1 MNKNQT
7 LVAIIYDFDKT
18 LCDKDMQEYSFIP
31 NLGMNPTEFWKAT
44 DEFSNKEK
52 MDKILACMYMMIKE
66 SKNNNKNIT
75 KEYLNSLGKDINFF
89 PGILE
94 WFERINKYGEQ
105 LGLKIEHYIISSGLK
120 EIIEGTKISE
130 HFKEIYA
137 CEFLYDE
144 NGYAIWPKISVN
156 YTTKTQFLSRI
167 NKGVLDISNDKLLNK
182 KMLDENRRIST
193 KNMIY
198 LGDGFTDIPSMR
210 MTRES
215 GGYAIAVYQNNDKK
229 IVNDLLIDN
238 RIDFYAKADYTE
250 DSEIDKLIKNIL
262 NEISIKCKLK
272 QINKT
277 QLEEIKKETSLEI

>member
-1 MNKNQT
+1 MNKEQT
-7 LVAIIYDFDKT
+7 LVAMIYDFDKT

-31 NLGMNPTEFWKAT
+31 NLGMNPNEFWKAT
-44 DEFSNKEK
+44 TEFTDKEK
-52 MDKILACMYMMIKE
+52 MDKILACMYMMINE
-66 SKNNNKNIT
+66 SKKYNQNIT

-94 WFERINKYGEQ
+94 WFERINEYGEK
-105 LGLKIEHYIISSGLK
+105 LGLKVEHYIISSGLK
-120 EIIEGTKISE
+120 EIIEGTKISKY
-130 HFKEIYA
+130 FKEIYA

-144 NGYAIWPKISVN
+144 NGNAIWPKISVN

-210 MTRES
+210 MTRET

-238 RIDFYAKADYTE
+238 RIDFYAKADYQE
-250 DSEIDKLIKNIL
+250 NSEIDKLIKYILNDISIKAKLNKLHKIQL
-262 NEISIKCKLK
+262 NEIE
-272 QINKT
+272 N
-277 QLEEIKKETSLEI
+277 

>member
-1 MNKNQT
+1 MNKQET
-7 LVAIIYDFDKT
+7 LVALIYDFDKT

-31 NLGMNPTEFWKAT
+31 NLGMNPQEFWKET
-44 DEFSNKEK
+44 TEFSNKEK
-52 MDKILACMYMMIKE
+52 MDKILACMYMMLNE
-66 SKNNNKNIT
+66 SKKNNQNIT

-89 PGILE
+89 PGITE
-94 WFERINKYGEQ
+94 WFDRINKYGEK

-120 EIIEGTKISE
+120 EIIKGTKISK

-167 NKGVLDISNDKLLNK
+167 NKGVLDISNDKLLNQQT
-182 KMLDENRRIST
+182 LDENRRIST

-210 MTRES
+210 MTKEN

-229 IVNDLLIDN
+229 IVNSLLKDD
-238 RIDFYAKADYTE
+238 RINFYAKADYRE
-250 DSEIDKLIKNIL
+250 NSEIDEFIKYIL
-262 NEISIKCKLK
+262 NEIAIKTKLK
-272 QINKT
+272 QLNKL
-277 QLEEIKKETSLEI
+277 QLNEIEKEN

>member
-1 MNKNQT
+1 MNKEQT
-7 LVAIIYDFDKT
+7 LVAMIYDFDKT

-31 NLGMNPTEFWKAT
+31 NLGMNPNEFWKAT
-44 DEFSNKEK
+44 TEFTDKEK
-52 MDKILACMYMMIKE
+52 MDKILACMYMMINE
-66 SKNNNKNIT
+66 SKKYNQNIT

-94 WFERINKYGEQ
+94 WFERINAYGEK
-105 LGLKIEHYIISSGLK
+105 LGLKVEHYIVSSGLK
-120 EIIEGTKISE
+120 EIIEGTKISKY
-130 HFKEIYA
+130 FKEIYA
-137 CEFLYDE
+137 CEFLYNE
-144 NGYAIWPKISVN
+144 NGNAIWPKISVN

-210 MTRES
+210 MTRET

-238 RIDFYAKADYTE
+238 RIDFYAKADYQE
-250 DSEIDKLIKNIL
+250 NSEIDKLIKYILNDISIKAKLNKLHKIQL
-262 NEISIKCKLK
+262 NEIE
-272 QINKT
+272 N
-277 QLEEIKKETSLEI
+277 